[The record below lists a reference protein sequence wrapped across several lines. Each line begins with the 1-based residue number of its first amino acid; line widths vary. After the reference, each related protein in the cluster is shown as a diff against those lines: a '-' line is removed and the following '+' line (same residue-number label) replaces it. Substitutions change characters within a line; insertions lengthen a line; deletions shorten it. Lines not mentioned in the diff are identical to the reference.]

1 MYPVYFATVSTRAE
15 VYSPLQNTAVWL
27 AAWLYGH
34 EPSDAL
40 VGAMTELHGRN
51 SYQGE
56 PLAHLLHDVRAATD
70 LSTPGPAVRLILS
83 GPGQPPELP
92 AGSQSALTAAEIS
105 GGSAIVLRGQGGLSH
120 VLVPDSSGELGR
132 SGEDGV
138 AWRWF
143 EEPEPLPE
151 PAWLS
156 PGEADALLSRA
167 TNEAAVLIEA
177 AGGTQAEL
185 AELPDPRLTV
195 GTLADFYDTPGLPM
209 GTPPRAAKLFA
220 RADAVAAVIETV
232 VDRLN
237 DHSFDPQL
245 FSLWRH
251 IRTARMAGV
260 ADAVV
265 EYQRA

>member
-56 PLAHLLHDVRAATD
+56 PLAHLLHDVRASTD
-70 LSTPGPAVRLILS
+70 LTSPGPAVRLILS

-92 AGSQSALTAAEIS
+92 AGSAAALAATELS
-105 GGSAIVLRGQGGLSH
+105 GGSAIVLRGNGSVSH
-120 VLVPDSSGELGR
+120 VLVPDSSSDLGV
-132 SGEDGV
+132 SGESAGV
-138 AWRWF
+138 SWRWF
-143 EEPEPLPE
+143 EEDGALPE

-167 TNEAAVLIEA
+167 TNDASFLIEA
-177 AGGTQAEL
+177 AGGTRE
-185 AELPDPRLTV
+185 ELPDPRLAV

-209 GTPPRAAKLFA
+209 RTPPRAAKLFA

-260 ADAVV
+260 ADAVL
-265 EYQRA
+265 EYQR

>member
-1 MYPVYFATVSTRAE
+1 MYPVYFANVSTRAE

-56 PLAHLLHDVRAATD
+56 PLAHLLHDVRVSTD

-92 AGSQSALTAAEIS
+92 AGSESALAAAEVS
-105 GGSAIVLRGQGGLSH
+105 GGSAIVLRGEGDISH
-120 VLVPDSSGELGR
+120 ILVPDGSGELGR
-132 SGEDGV
+132 SGEEGV

-143 EEPEPLPE
+143 EEPGPLPE

-177 AGGTQAEL
+177 AGGTRAEL
-185 AELPDPRLTV
+185 ADPRLTV

-232 VDRLN
+232 VDRLH

-260 ADAVV
+260 ADAVLK
-265 EYQRA
+265 YQRA

>member
-1 MYPVYFATVSTRAE
+1 MYPLYFRSVSTRAE

-34 EPSDAL
+34 ESTDAL
-40 VGAMTELHGRN
+40 IGAMTELHGRN

-56 PLAHLLHDVRAATD
+56 PLAHLLRDVRAATD
-70 LSTPGPAVRLILS
+70 LHIPGPAVRLILS
-83 GPGQPPELP
+83 GPGQAPELP
-92 AGSQSALTAAEIS
+92 AGSEAAQAAAEFS
-105 GGSAIVLRGQGGLSH
+105 GGSAIVLRGEGGVSH
-120 VLVPDSSGELGR
+120 ILVPDSSDEQ
-132 SGEDGV
+132 
-138 AWRWF
+138 AKWRWF

-151 PAWLS
+151 PAWLT

-167 TNEAAVLIEA
+167 TDEAAVLIEA
-177 AGGTQAEL
+177 VGGTRAD
-185 AELPDPRLTV
+185 LPDPRLTV

-220 RADAVAAVIETV
+220 RADTVAAVIETV
-232 VDRLN
+232 VDRLG

-245 FSLWRH
+245 FGLWRH

-260 ADAVV
+260 ADAVLD
-265 EYQRA
+265 YQR

>member
-1 MYPVYFATVSTRAE
+1 MSTRAE

-34 EPSDAL
+34 ESTDAL

-51 SYQGE
+51 SYQSE
-56 PLAHLLHDVRAATD
+56 PLAHLLGDVRAATD
-70 LSTPGPAVRLILS
+70 LDTPGPAVRLILS
-83 GPGQPPELP
+83 GPGQAPELP
-92 AGSQSALTAAEIS
+92 AGSAAAQAAADLS
-105 GGSAIVLRGQGGLSH
+105 GGSAIVLRGTAGVSH
-120 VLVPDSSGELGR
+120 ILVPDSSVTQDFNSLGV
-132 SGEDGV
+132 E
-138 AWRWF
+138 WRWF
-143 EEPEPLPE
+143 EEHDRLPE
-151 PAWLS
+151 PAWLT

-177 AGGTQAEL
+177 AGGTRAD
-185 AELPDPRLTV
+185 LPDPRLTV
-195 GTLADFYDTPGLPM
+195 GTLADFYDTPGLPT

-232 VDRLN
+232 VDRLE

-260 ADAVV
+260 ADAVLD
-265 EYQRA
+265 YQR

>member
-1 MYPVYFATVSTRAE
+1 MYPLYFRTVSTRAE
-15 VYSPLQNTAVWL
+15 VYSPLQNAAVWL

-34 EPSDAL
+34 ESTDAL
-40 VGAMTELHGRN
+40 IAALSELFGQTT
-51 SYQGE
+51 YLDA
-56 PLAHLLHDVRAATD
+56 PLAGLLHDVRASTD
-70 LSTPGPAVRLILS
+70 LDSPGPAVRLILS
-83 GPGQPPELP
+83 GPGQAPELR
-92 AGSQSALTAAEIS
+92 AGSLAANAAADVS
-105 GGSAIVLRGQGGLSH
+105 GGSAIVLRGNADVSH
-120 VLVPDSSGELGR
+120 ILIPDSSGEH
-132 SGEDGV
+132 V

-143 EEPEPLPE
+143 EEHEPLPE
-151 PAWLS
+151 PAWLT

-177 AGGTQAEL
+177 AGGTRAD
-185 AELPDPRLTV
+185 LPDPRLTV
-195 GTLADFYDTPGLPM
+195 GTLADFYDTPGLPV

-245 FSLWRH
+245 LSLWRH

-260 ADAVV
+260 ADAVLD
-265 EYQRA
+265 YQRQ